1 MPVTGPLSLDL
12 ISWPAVG
19 VGLHLL
25 SLAFARMVAGVS
37 LPGMRLVLV
46 RSGTS
51 PETDGHWTGIS
62 RDVSV
67 SCRGYRAGIEG
78 G

>member
-25 SLAFARMVAGVS
+25 SLAFARMVAGMS

-46 RSGTS
+46 RSSSSRGR
-51 PETDGHWTGIS
+51 TGIG
-62 RDVSV
+62 RDLCV
-67 SCRGYRAGIEG
+67 SCGAYHASIEG

>member
-46 RSGTS
+46 WSSTS
-51 PETDGHWTGIS
+51 RETDGLGRALS
-62 RDVSV
+62 RDLCVTCAAYYAS
-67 SCRGYRAGIEG
+67 IEG

>member
-51 PETDGHWTGIS
+51 PETDGH
-62 RDVSV
+62 
-67 SCRGYRAGIEG
+67 
-78 G
+78 

>member
-46 RSGTS
+46 RSRHLAG
-51 PETDGHWTGIS
+51 DG
-62 RDVSV
+62 
-67 SCRGYRAGIEG
+67 RALAVTCP
-78 G
+78 